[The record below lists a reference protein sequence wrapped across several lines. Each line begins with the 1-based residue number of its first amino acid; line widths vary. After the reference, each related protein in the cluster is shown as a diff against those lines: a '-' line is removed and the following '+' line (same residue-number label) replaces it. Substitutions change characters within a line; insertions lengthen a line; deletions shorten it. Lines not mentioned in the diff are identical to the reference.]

1 MELILSAEQLEELG
15 FRSIEDDVEHYWEY
29 VLDEEDY
36 FHSDY
41 IYSEKVGIGRYR
53 LIQYNN
59 GENKVLNNIE
69 FRQLIGDKDFIT
81 E

>member
-1 MELILSAEQLEELG
+1 MELTLSARQLEELG
-15 FRSIEDDVEHYWEY
+15 FRRIDDGVEKYWEY

-41 IYSEKVGIGRYR
+41 IYTEEASNGRYR

-59 GENKVLNNIE
+59 GEEKVLTNIE
-69 FRQLIGDKDFIT
+69 FRQLIGDEDFIT
-81 E
+81 D